1 LRQITLGEL
10 RRFRDLYDDVQA
22 EVTDYDEFEAQ
33 PQLVKLREQIKNAKS
48 KTAREPLREK
58 LRAVSNARDDF
69 LSEQWSKWWTEVI
82 GTLSEKKLPED
93 GTLEPWMS
101 ETPRGIPGMFQ
112 HWRSVPLE
120 ESSAGAAE
128 VIAALSQIGQAG

>member
-1 LRQITLGEL
+1 MPDAQTGLVKYQPDGKVSLTVQGTRHTLRQITLGEL
-10 RRFRDLYDDVQA
+10 RRFRDLY
-22 EVTDYDEFEAQ
+22 
-33 PQLVKLREQIKNAKS
+33 
-48 KTAREPLREK
+48 
-58 LRAVSNARDDF
+58 
-69 LSEQWSKWWTEVI
+69 EQWSKWWTEVI